1 MNFGRRISGFLR
13 ISLILAVFF
22 AALTRAQK
30 VGDERAFSYDES
42 SRIGPS
48 HWGGIR
54 PEWRAC
60 NSGRMQSPIDLLH
73 QRVQIVSNL
82 GRLDRNYK
90 PAHATFINRGHSIM
104 LNWTNDAG
112 HIKING
118 TMFHLKQCHWHSPSE
133 HTLDGTKFDLE
144 IHLVHVSHD
153 NRTAVIGIMYKI
165 GHPDSSLS
173 MLTRDFEALAET
185 RQVEKYIGIID
196 PNFIKFGSKKYY
208 RYTGS
213 LTTPPCTQNIIWTIE
228 RKTEFL
234 SEFDNLQGCC
244 KMNNQLQTMRKRAVS
259 GNSAAARKSCALKGK
274 ECHKLVC
281 FLIKV
286 AI

>member
-1 MNFGRRISGFLR
+1 MNFGRRISGFLL

-30 VGDERAFSYDES
+30 VGDERVFSYNES

-73 QRVQIVSNL
+73 QRVQTVSNL

-90 PAHATFINRGHSIM
+90 PANATFINRGHSIM
-104 LNWTNDAG
+104 LKWRNDAG
-112 HIKING
+112 HMKING
-118 TMFHLKQCHWHSPSE
+118 SMFHLKQCHWHSPSE
-133 HTLDGTKFDLE
+133 HSLDGTKFDLE
-144 IHLVHVSHD
+144 IHLVHVSDD

-228 RKTEFL
+228 TK
-234 SEFDNLQGCC
+234 
-244 KMNNQLQTMRKRAVS
+244 
-259 GNSAAARKSCALKGK
+259 
-274 ECHKLVC
+274 
-281 FLIKV
+281 
-286 AI
+286 